1 MIRCSIFLHRI
12 LQRNDA
18 HGWGAMPPLT
28 TSYLQSRVGRF
39 NLDASLELKSMKR
52 LKQSYKMRHS
62 GEANMYSLTGMCLGM
77 HQEDEITLTLKV
89 KVTDKEFE
97 VINFSALQPHDS
109 ATAEHLNFKRTLV
122 TAHGSTGK

>member
-1 MIRCSIFLHRI
+1 
-12 LQRNDA
+12 
-18 HGWGAMPPLT
+18 
-28 TSYLQSRVGRF
+28 
-39 NLDASLELKSMKR
+39 MKR

-109 ATAEHLNFKRTLV
+109 ATA
-122 TAHGSTGK
+122 

>member
-1 MIRCSIFLHRI
+1 
-12 LQRNDA
+12 
-18 HGWGAMPPLT
+18 MPPLT

-39 NLDASLELKSMKR
+39 NLNASLELKSMKR

-62 GEANMYSLTGMCLGM
+62 GEANGYSLTGMCLGM

-89 KVTDKEFE
+89 TDKEFE
-97 VINFSALQPHDS
+97 VINFSALRPHDS
-109 ATAEHLNFKRTLV
+109 ATTEHLNFKRTLD